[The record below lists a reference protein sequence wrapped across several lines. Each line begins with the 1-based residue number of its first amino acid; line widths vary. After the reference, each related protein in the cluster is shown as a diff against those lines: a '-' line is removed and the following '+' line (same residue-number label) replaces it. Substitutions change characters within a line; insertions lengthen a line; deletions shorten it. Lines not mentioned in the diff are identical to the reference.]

1 MAKENTNIYLDA
13 ELKKQ
18 CQELFDD
25 LGMDLTT
32 AITIFL
38 KQCLRVQGL
47 PFPVSRE
54 DVNPD
59 ASVVDS
65 ISGIL
70 AGKVSEDIDSHSLRE
85 DKLKKYT
92 IDD

>member
-47 PFPVSRE
+47 PFPVSR
-54 DVNPD
+54 DDINPD
-59 ASVVDS
+59 VSAVDS

-70 AGKVSEDIDSHSLRE
+70 AGKVPGDIDRHSIRK
-85 DKLKKYT
+85 D
-92 IDD
+92 